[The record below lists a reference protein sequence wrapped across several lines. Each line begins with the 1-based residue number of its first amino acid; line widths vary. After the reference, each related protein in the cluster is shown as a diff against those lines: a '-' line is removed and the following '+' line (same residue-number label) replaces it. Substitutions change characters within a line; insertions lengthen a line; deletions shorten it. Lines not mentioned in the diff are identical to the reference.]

1 MKAKGPCY
9 ELIVNQRRHNEKSPH
24 KPILSCTRCYVTDPN
39 TTQHCYEPM
48 TKEVQDFHLQLHRTG
63 WSNHH
68 PVRMHWIW
76 LIWGDSAEL
85 KSSRMAGEPGAALP
99 PATLSSTNS
108 AKISQPARIPSQ
120 LALFS
125 ASERAACEQVQI
137 GTRPWS
143 VILELFRVAFQ
154 KKNVQSAHVHISMK
168 SEISAC

>member
-1 MKAKGPCY
+1 
-9 ELIVNQRRHNEKSPH
+9 
-24 KPILSCTRCYVTDPN
+24 
-39 TTQHCYEPM
+39 M

-120 LALFS
+120 LALLS

-154 KKNVQSAHVHISMK
+154 KKKKCPECPRAYINEIRNISLLGAHMHWKKIISRSKLYYCVSERANSCSLHGK
-168 SEISAC
+168 STNK